1 MCSPAWAEEEPRP
14 QLQVLEGPG
23 VACTL
28 PSCAGAFPG
37 ACPPGARWALGV
49 SGSPL
54 HTQEQTSP
62 RTPPFKG
69 KATAVD
75 SFQGA
80 QKGPA
85 SPTPRPHPTGSPNT
99 TAARR
104 GLSAPAPD
112 DVSTLQSTEGSP
124 WPSRTAGGIPGLSP
138 SRPPLLCR
146 GRGGGRG
153 RQVPR
158 GRRPPAL
165 KGPRPRARR
174 RPVQE
179 RARRARR
186 GRRVL
191 APPARRRAAH
201 VPLRT
206 PSFSTSTSVQ
216 TRRLRPP
223 TSAPQQP
230 LGDADGQ
237 R

>member
-37 ACPPGARWALGV
+37 VCPPGARWALGV

-99 TAARR
+99 TAARW

-179 RARRARR
+179 RARRAWASCA
-186 GRRVL
+186 G
-191 APPARRRAAH
+191 ASHSAACG
-201 VPLRT
+201 P
-206 PSFSTSTSVQ
+206 
-216 TRRLRPP
+216 RPP
-223 TSAPQQP
+223 QDTIVFNVHLGADTAPSTAHFRPSA
-230 LGDADGQ
+230 AT

>member
-62 RTPPFKG
+62 MTPPFKG
-69 KATAVD
+69 KATAVH

-80 QKGPA
+80 QKGPV

-146 GRGGGRG
+146 MMSQGPAWPPG
-153 RQVPR
+153 PCAC
-158 GRRPPAL
+158 RRSSLCLQHAL
-165 KGPRPRARR
+165 PC
-174 RPVQE
+174 VCS
-179 RARRARR
+179 
-186 GRRVL
+186 
-191 APPARRRAAH
+191 
-201 VPLRT
+201 
-206 PSFSTSTSVQ
+206 SFS
-216 TRRLRPP
+216 
-223 TSAPQQP
+223 SANNVA
-230 LGDADGQ
+230 LLL
-237 R
+237 